1 MVVLRRLL
9 RIDYASNVGDAG
21 DKKPGAS
28 GGGGGGGAGGG
39 QRGGTMNTHEIIM
52 GVVSTMPIEK
62 MYEILGQ
69 LKTICTQNREQAR
82 ELFATHPHLALA
94 VMRMQ
99 VTHPVSSRYII
110 ARIKAHLRR
119 FLASPS
125 Q

>member
-1 MVVLRRLL
+1 
-9 RIDYASNVGDAG
+9 
-21 DKKPGAS
+21 
-28 GGGGGGGAGGG
+28 
-39 QRGGTMNTHEIIM
+39 MNTHEIIM

-99 VTHPVSSRYII
+99 VTHICILLHAERHNRAVS
-110 ARIKAHLRR
+110 
-119 FLASPS
+119 
-125 Q
+125 